1 MLIRHEVSDLLLR
14 QATEQYEADY
24 VLFHNPEESR
34 ERAHGAPI
42 LLKGTSRRM
51 GVVLIHGFLAAPR
64 EMNELALS
72 LHAKGYW
79 VYCLCV
85 RGHGTSP
92 EDLATRSGD
101 DWIES
106 VDLGYAVMSAICR
119 RVVVGGFS
127 FGGGLA
133 LDCGSRFSRMA
144 GVFAICPPFS
154 LQHTSARFA
163 STVTSWNRL
172 MDTLHCHGAAK
183 EYVVNIPEH
192 PEINYAR
199 IPLAALVNMVHFMK
213 NLETR
218 LANVNVP
225 TLVIQASG
233 DPVVNAEGTA
243 LQFQHIGS
251 EEKKYISLDFSRH
264 GIVAGE
270 GAEGVYSV
278 VATFIEKL

>member
-1 MLIRHEVSDLLLR
+1 MLIRNEGNDLLLR

-24 VLFHNPEESR
+24 VLFHNPEESKNQV
-34 ERAHGAPI
+34 HGAPI
-42 LLKGTSRRM
+42 LLKGTSRRL

-64 EMNELALS
+64 EMEELALS
-72 LHAKGYW
+72 LQAKGYW
-79 VYCLCV
+79 VYCLRV

-106 VDLGYAVMSAICR
+106 VDLGYALLSAICR

-133 LDCGSRFSRMA
+133 LECGSRFSGMA
-144 GVFAICPPFS
+144 AVFAICPPFC
-154 LQHTSARFA
+154 LQHPSARFA

-172 MDTLHCHGAAK
+172 MDTLHCHGATK
-183 EYVVNIPEH
+183 EYVVNIPERS
-192 PEINYAR
+192 EINYAR
-199 IPLAALVNMVHFMK
+199 IPLVALVNMVHFMK

-218 LANVNVP
+218 LADVKVP

-251 EEKKYISLDFSRH
+251 EQKKYISLDFSRH

-270 GAEGVYSV
+270 GADLVHAT
-278 VATFIEKL
+278 VASFIEKL